1 MRPENSQEKSPRTPA
16 QRDSRCAE
24 RTPFMEYYPYE
35 LSESLWDDVIAIHNG
50 DALSVNRSREG
61 MLLLMDQCPP
71 VKQVFEIQVPA
82 SARGKIT
89 RLVEVCWTR
98 QLPIEETLSRR
109 YLVGVK
115 FLLGHDAPSRERAVP
130 PII

>member
-1 MRPENSQEKSPRTPA
+1 
-16 QRDSRCAE
+16 
-24 RTPFMEYYPYE
+24 MEYCSYE

-50 DALSVNRSREG
+50 EALSVNRSREG

-89 RLVEVCWTR
+89 RFVEVYWTR

-115 FLLGHDAPSRERAVP
+115 FLLGPEASSRERAVP

>member
-1 MRPENSQEKSPRTPA
+1 
-16 QRDSRCAE
+16 
-24 RTPFMEYYPYE
+24 MEYCSYE

-50 DALSVNRSREG
+50 EALSVNRSREG
-61 MLLLMDQCPP
+61 MMLLMDQCPP
-71 VKQVFEIQVPA
+71 VKQVFEIEVPA

-89 RLVEVCWTR
+89 RFVEVYWTR